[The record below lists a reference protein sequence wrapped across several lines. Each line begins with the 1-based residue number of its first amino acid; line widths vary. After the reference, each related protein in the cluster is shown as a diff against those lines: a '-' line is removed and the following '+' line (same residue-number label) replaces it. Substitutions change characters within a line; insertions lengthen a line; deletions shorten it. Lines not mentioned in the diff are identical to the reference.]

1 MRMMRVA
8 EFIAW
13 FLEQRG
19 AEHVFMLT
27 GGGAMFLNDALTHA
41 HGLRAVFCHHEQAC
55 AMAAEGY
62 ARVTNRPGVIN
73 VTTGPGGIN
82 ALNGVFGAFTDSIP
96 LLVLSGQVKRD
107 THLVT
112 NAVPGLRQLGDQEVD
127 IVSMARPVCKEAVTL
142 ADPRDVRAVVERAWA
157 LCQHGRPGP
166 VWIDIPI
173 DVQSAMIDADAL
185 APWDGRLPV
194 PPGALHG
201 EALADAARRVLA
213 RIAKS
218 TRPLF
223 LLGTGARLSGQHDE
237 IVRLAEVLGVP
248 LATGWTHDTVPTDH
262 PLFAG
267 RPGTIGTRQGN
278 FVLQA
283 ADLVVVFGSR
293 LNIRQ
298 TGYNFASFAKN
309 AYVVQIDID
318 EAETRKPTFRPAEA
332 VIADLRDIVPMLS
345 RHAEEFAAPRRFE
358 EWHAWIA
365 QIKASYPALDKR
377 PRPWSGSINPYLFIQ
392 ELFGLSR
399 AGDVVVTGNASA
411 CIIPFQIA
419 PIKRGMRLFSNSG
432 SASMGYDIPAAIGA
446 AFALQPGGR
455 VWALAGDGSAQLNI
469 QELQTIV
476 HYQLPIK
483 VIVLNNAGYL
493 SIRSSQANFFKRL
506 AGEGPESGVT
516 FPNYSAVGAAY
527 GLPSIR
533 IETPQFLDT
542 LRAAIEAPG
551 PGLIEV
557 MLDSKQGFEPRVS
570 SRQLPDGTI
579 QSPQLE
585 DMFPFLQPEELA
597 AAMKYP
603 GALEL
608 NPS

>member
-1 MRMMRVA
+1 MRKMRVA
-8 EFIAW
+8 EYLAW
-13 FLEQRG
+13 FLAEQGVR
-19 AEHVFMLT
+19 HVFMLT

-41 HGLRAVFCHHEQAC
+41 DGLTPVFCHHEQAC
-55 AMAAEGY
+55 SMAAEGY
-62 ARVTNRPGVIN
+62 ARVTNTPGVIN

-96 LLVLSGQVKRD
+96 LLVLSGQVKRA

-112 NAVPGLRQLGDQEVD
+112 TPVPGLRQLGDQEVD
-127 IVSMARPVCKEAVTL
+127 IVSMARPICKEALTL
-142 ADPRDVRAVVERAWA
+142 ADPLQARAVIERAWA
-157 LCQHGRPGP
+157 LCRYGRPGP
-166 VWIDIPI
+166 VWIDVPI
-173 DVQSAMIDADAL
+173 DVQSAEVDVDML
-185 APWDGRLPV
+185 EPWDGQLPALPGRLE
-194 PPGALHG
+194 GA
-201 EALADAARRVLA
+201 ALDDAAARLLA
-213 RIAKS
+213 QIAAS

-223 LLGTGARLSGQHDE
+223 LLGTGARLSGQHE
-237 IVRLAEVLGVP
+237 NIVRLAEMLGIP

-309 AYVVQIDID
+309 ARVVQIDID
-318 EAETRKPTFRPAEA
+318 EAELRKPTFEPHEA
-332 VIADLRDIVPMLS
+332 VVADLRDLVPRLVN
-345 RHAEEFAAPRRFE
+345 EAPRAAASHRFE
-358 EWHAWIA
+358 LWRAWVA
-365 QIKASYPALDKR
+365 QTRARYPALDAH
-377 PRPWSGSINPYLFIQ
+377 PRPWRGQINPYLFIE
-392 ELFGLSR
+392 ELFTLSR
-399 AGDVVVTGNASA
+399 PGDVVVTGNASA

-419 PIKRGMRLFSNSG
+419 PLARGVRLFSNSG

-446 AFALQPGGR
+446 AFAVPEGGR
-455 VWALAGDGSAQLNI
+455 IWALAGDGSAQMNI
-469 QELQTIV
+469 QELQTIA
-476 HYQLPIK
+476 HYRLPVK

-516 FPNYSAVGAAY
+516 FPDFSVVAAAY
-527 GLPSIR
+527 GLPSVR
-533 IETPQFLDT
+533 IDQRNFGDA

-557 MLDSKQGFEPRVS
+557 MLDPQQGFEPRVS

-579 QSPQLE
+579 RSPELE
-585 DMFPFLQPEELA
+585 DMFPFLQPEELV
-597 AAMKYP
+597 AAMQYP
-603 GALEL
+603 GSGA
-608 NPS
+608 